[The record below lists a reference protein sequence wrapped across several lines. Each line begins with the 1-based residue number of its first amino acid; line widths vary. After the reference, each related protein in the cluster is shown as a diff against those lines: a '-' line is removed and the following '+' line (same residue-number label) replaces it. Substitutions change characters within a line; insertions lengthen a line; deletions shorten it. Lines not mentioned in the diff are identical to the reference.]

1 MGAELKLKANL
12 KRYAGGSETIEIDT
26 KSGKNLLTI
35 IDDLS
40 IPMNDIMFFSIDG
53 KRVGGDYVPR
63 KGDSIEVI
71 PAITG
76 G

>member
-1 MGAELKLKANL
+1 MSVELKLKANL
-12 KRYAGGSETIEIDT
+12 KRYAGGSETIRVDIE
-26 KSGKNLLTI
+26 SGQDLLAI
-35 IDDLS
+35 MEDLG
-40 IPMNDIMFFSIDG
+40 IPVNEVMFFCLNG

-63 KGDSIEVI
+63 NGDSVEVI